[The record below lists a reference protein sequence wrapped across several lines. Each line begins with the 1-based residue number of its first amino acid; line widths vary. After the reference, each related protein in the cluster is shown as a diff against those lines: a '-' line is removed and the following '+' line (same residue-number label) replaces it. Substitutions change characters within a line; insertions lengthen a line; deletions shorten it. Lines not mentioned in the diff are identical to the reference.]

1 VRAVDPSVTVFSV
14 QRDSR
19 FGHPHPMVV
28 ERYNVLGVHLFRTDE
43 YAAISVRTDSQS
55 VWVAPYIDEP
65 VLVSTP
71 VIHRITKTL
80 VRPSAEP
87 R

>member
-1 VRAVDPSVTVFSV
+1 VRAVNPSVRVISV
-14 QRDSR
+14 QRNSR
-19 FGHPHPMVV
+19 FGHPPPMVV

-43 YAAISVRTDSQS
+43 YAAISVRTDGQS

-65 VLVSTP
+65 ALVSTP